1 MHQQNRD
8 ICIILWS
15 IELSPDLCTDWF
27 RYRIGDRIDVV
38 DAYMIVSLTLNI
50 FIRPIF
56 TDLRGYSLWNV
67 FINNYYVRKL

>member
-8 ICIILWS
+8 ICIIHWS
-15 IELSPDLCTDWF
+15 IELSPDLCTDGF

-56 TDLRGYSLWNV
+56 TDCY
-67 FINNYYVRKL
+67 